1 MLNNKAVLI
10 TGGTGSFGK
19 KFVETIL
26 RDYPAVRRIVIYS
39 RDELKQF
46 ELKQKYPHDKYP
58 QLRFFI
64 GDVRDGER
72 LKRACEGI
80 DVIIHAAAIKQVDTA
95 EYNPDECVKTNI
107 QGAQNVI
114 NAALASGVKHV
125 VALSTDK
132 ACAPIN
138 LYGATKLT
146 SDKLFTAANNI
157 SGFKDIRFS
166 VVRYGNAGRG
176 GHVIAERTSELVYHA
191 RETVAEFFD
200 AKVENTI
207 FTLNCTHALNVAIQ
221 GILKSGDHVIFSDL
235 EHNSVYRPIMALA
248 RAGKVTYSML
258 EVSADNSET
267 LRRLAGLVRPNTKA
281 VVCTIASNVT
291 GQILPYREIVQ
302 FCRSRNICMIAD
314 GAQAC
319 GILPLSLERDGM
331 HILCTAGHKGLYGS
345 TGTGILMTDCTFPIQ
360 PLMQG
365 GTGSASRSPEQ
376 PDFLPDRLE
385 CGTLNVIG
393 AASLCAGID
402 FVRRQTVAG
411 LYRHESHLC
420 QLLCDALAEIPEI
433 TVYRQPDVAYVPIVS
448 FTVAGASPE
457 EIADYLNRQGF
468 CLRAGLHC
476 APLAHEKLGTKDG
489 TVRFAPSV
497 FSRASD
503 TLRLA
508 ANLKNYVNILKSPEN
523 LLKNSGDMLQ

>member
-1 MLNNKAVLI
+1 MA
-10 TGGTGSFGK
+10 
-19 KFVETIL
+19 
-26 RDYPAVRRIVIYS
+26 DA
-39 RDELKQF
+39 
-46 ELKQKYPHDKYP
+46 
-58 QLRFFI
+58 
-64 GDVRDGER
+64 
-72 LKRACEGI
+72 
-80 DVIIHAAAIKQVDTA
+80 
-95 EYNPDECVKTNI
+95 
-107 QGAQNVI
+107 
-114 NAALASGVKHV
+114 
-125 VALSTDK
+125 
-132 ACAPIN
+132 
-138 LYGATKLT
+138 
-146 SDKLFTAANNI
+146 
-157 SGFKDIRFS
+157 

-291 GQILPYREIVQ
+291 GQILPYREIAQ

-365 GTGSASRSPEQ
+365 GTGSASRSPEL
-376 PDFLPDRLE
+376 PDF
-385 CGTLNVIG
+385 
-393 AASLCAGID
+393 
-402 FVRRQTVAG
+402 
-411 LYRHESHLC
+411 
-420 QLLCDALAEIPEI
+420 
-433 TVYRQPDVAYVPIVS
+433 
-448 FTVAGASPE
+448 
-457 EIADYLNRQGF
+457 
-468 CLRAGLHC
+468 
-476 APLAHEKLGTKDG
+476 
-489 TVRFAPSV
+489 
-497 FSRASD
+497 
-503 TLRLA
+503 
-508 ANLKNYVNILKSPEN
+508 
-523 LLKNSGDMLQ
+523 

>member
-1 MLNNKAVLI
+1 MA
-10 TGGTGSFGK
+10 
-19 KFVETIL
+19 
-26 RDYPAVRRIVIYS
+26 DA
-39 RDELKQF
+39 
-46 ELKQKYPHDKYP
+46 
-58 QLRFFI
+58 
-64 GDVRDGER
+64 
-72 LKRACEGI
+72 
-80 DVIIHAAAIKQVDTA
+80 
-95 EYNPDECVKTNI
+95 
-107 QGAQNVI
+107 
-114 NAALASGVKHV
+114 
-125 VALSTDK
+125 
-132 ACAPIN
+132 
-138 LYGATKLT
+138 
-146 SDKLFTAANNI
+146 
-157 SGFKDIRFS
+157 

-291 GQILPYREIVQ
+291 GQILPYREIAQ

-331 HILCTAGHKGLYGS
+331 HILVYRRS
-345 TGTGILMTDCTFPIQ
+345 
-360 PLMQG
+360 QG
-365 GTGSASRSPEQ
+365 AVRQHRHGNPH
-376 PDFLPDRLE
+376 DRLHISHTAADAGRHRQ
-385 CGTLNVIG
+385 CFPQSG
-393 AASLCAGID
+393 AAGLFAGSSGMRYAERDRSCVPLCRHRLCAAADG
-402 FVRRQTVAG
+402 AG

-457 EIADYLNRQGF
+457 ETADYLNRQGF